1 MAPNTS
7 FKNPFI
13 LYGYEGPDYFC
24 DRQEETQT
32 IVDAIYNGRNI
43 TLISPRRMGKTGLIH
58 NVFHRINREKPDMV
72 TIYIDIYST
81 RNLQDFTRIL
91 AEAVL
96 GRLERTPQ
104 KALKRIADIVRS
116 IRPFI
121 TFDDVS
127 GVPKVSF
134 DIKDELS
141 PKTLKEVFEYI
152 KGAERKCCIAIDE
165 FQQIRGYPEGRI
177 EAELRSYI
185 QFLPDTNFIFSGSR
199 RHILSSMFQSTG
211 QPFYHSS
218 QIMPLSAID
227 IVRYY
232 DFSKDKFMQRDMNLP
247 WDVFESLYKRFEG
260 HTWYIHNVL
269 NRLYGNAYE
278 IDEDIVDRVIDR
290 IVEENRYYYED
301 IFKTYSKGSAKLLLA
316 IAKEGCVKEAFSGNF
331 IRKYGLNVA
340 SSVKS
345 ALDKLIDNDT
355 VYYDDRGYIIYDRFF
370 GLWLSKML

>member
-58 NVFHRINREKPDMV
+58 NVFHRINREKPDIV

-134 DIKDELS
+134 DIKYELN

-165 FQQIRGYPEGRI
+165 FQQIRGYPEERV

-199 RHILSSMFQSTG
+199 RHILSSMFQSAG

-218 QIMPLSAID
+218 QIMPLAAID
-227 IVRYY
+227 IGRYY
-232 DFSKDKFMQRDMNLP
+232 DFSKDKFMQRDINLP

-331 IRKYGLNVA
+331 IRKYGLNAA